1 MATAIFVPGPTV
13 VNVSTGTSTTPG
25 SFMVLGYSDNDN
37 LPSIQFT
44 DHLHEVKT
52 VTSGAVPEELVAQNI
67 EASVTV
73 SLVKWDSDV
82 LNTLLSDQRNAA
94 YNNQVGRRLISSNG
108 ACGLQIRSVAAAQP
122 GYTFTHA
129 FLRPDSVGDSQW
141 GNRERVL
148 TLNFRCI
155 PNPTDNLLC
164 TYGNLP
170 VTP

>member
-1 MATAIFVPGPTV
+1 MAMAIYVPGPTII
-13 VNVSTGTSTTPG
+13 NVATTAG
-25 SFMVLGYSDNDN
+25 SYVALGYSDNDN

-44 DHLHEVKT
+44 EHLHEVKT
-52 VTSGAVPEELVAQNI
+52 VTSGASPEEMVAQNI

-73 SLVKWDSDV
+73 SLVKWDDTI
-82 LNTLLSDQRNAA
+82 LNNLLVDQRGAA
-94 YNNQVGRRLISSNG
+94 YTNTVGRRLVSG
-108 ACGLQIRSVAAAQP
+108 SVAASQP

-155 PNPTDNLLC
+155 PNPSDNILC
-164 TYGNLP
+164 TFAAI
-170 VTP
+170 T

>member
-1 MATAIFVPGPTV
+1 MPMAIYVPGPTII
-13 VNVSTGTSTTPG
+13 NVATTAGTYVP
-25 SFMVLGYSDNDN
+25 LGYSDNDN

-44 DHLHEVKT
+44 EHLHEVKT
-52 VTSGAVPEELVAQNI
+52 VTSGASPEEMVAQNI

-73 SLVKWDSDV
+73 SLVKWDDTI
-82 LNTLLSDQRNAA
+82 LNNILVDQRGAA
-94 YNNQVGRRLISSNG
+94 YNNTVGRRLVSNN
-108 ACGLQIRSVAAAQP
+108 AFFGLQIRSVAATQP

-155 PNPTDNLLC
+155 PNPSTNVLC
-164 TYGNLP
+164 TYA
-170 VTP
+170 TI

>member
-1 MATAIFVPGPTV
+1 MPTAIYVPGPTRIDIA
-13 VNVSTGTSTTPG
+13 TTAGTY
-25 SFMVLGYSDNDN
+25 VELGLSDNDN

-44 DHLHEVKT
+44 DHQHEVKT
-52 VTSGAVPEELVAQNI
+52 VTSGAVPEEMVLQNI

-73 SLVKWDSDV
+73 ALVKWDDTILTNMLV
-82 LNTLLSDQRNAA
+82 DQRGAA
-94 YNNQVGRRLISSNG
+94 FTNTVGRRLVSNN
-108 ACGLQIRSVAAAQP
+108 AFFGLRIRSVAAGNP

-155 PNPTDNLLC
+155 PDPSTNVLC
-164 TYGNLP
+164 TY
-170 VTP
+170 TAIT

>member
-1 MATAIFVPGPTV
+1 MAMAIYVPGPTII
-13 VNVSTGTSTTPG
+13 NVATTAGTY
-25 SFMVLGYSDNDN
+25 VALGYSDNDN

-44 DHLHEVKT
+44 EHLHEVKT
-52 VTSGAVPEELVAQNI
+52 VTSGASPEEMVAQNI

-73 SLVKWDSDV
+73 SLVKWEDSV
-82 LNTLLSDQRNAA
+82 LATLLADQRGAA
-94 YNNQVGRRLISSNG
+94 YNNTVGRRLVSNN
-108 ACGLQIRSVAAAQP
+108 AFFGLQIRSVAASQP

-155 PNPTDNLLC
+155 PNPSDNVLC
-164 TYGNLP
+164 TYA
-170 VTP
+170 TIT

>member
-1 MATAIFVPGPTV
+1 MAIFVPGPTV
-13 VNVSTGTSTTPG
+13 INVATGTSTSLPNY
-25 SFMVLGYSDNDN
+25 VALGYSDNDN

-67 EASVTV
+67 EAAVTV
-73 SLVKWDSDV
+73 SLVKWDNDV
-82 LNTLLSDQRNAA
+82 LNTLLADQRNAA

-108 ACGLQIRSVAAAQP
+108 ACGLQIRSVANTLP

-129 FLRPDSVGDSQW
+129 FLRTDSVGDSQW

-155 PNPTDNLLC
+155 PNPTDNVLC
-164 TYGNLP
+164 TLGNLP
-170 VTP
+170 VST

>member
-1 MATAIFVPGPTV
+1 MPMAIYVPGPTII
-13 VNVSTGTSTTPG
+13 NVATTAGTYLA
-25 SFMVLGYSDNDN
+25 LGYSDNDN

-44 DHLHEVKT
+44 EHLHEVKT
-52 VTSGAVPEELVAQNI
+52 VTSGASPEEMVAQNI

-73 SLVKWDSDV
+73 SLVKWDDTI
-82 LNTLLSDQRNAA
+82 LNNILVDQRGAA
-94 YNNQVGRRLISSNG
+94 YNNTVGRRLVSSNG
-108 ACGLQIRSVAAAQP
+108 FFGLQIRSVAAAQP

-155 PNPTDNLLC
+155 PDPATNVLC
-164 TYGNLP
+164 TFASVP
-170 VTP
+170 

>member
-1 MATAIFVPGPTV
+1 MPMAIYVPGPTV
-13 VNVSTGTSTTPG
+13 INVALGTSTSPPTY
-25 SFMVLGYSDNDN
+25 VALGYSDNDN

-67 EASVTV
+67 EAAVTV
-73 SLVKWDSDV
+73 SLVKWDNDV
-82 LNTLLSDQRNAA
+82 LNTLLGDQRNAA
-94 YNNQVGRRLISSNG
+94 YTNQVGRRLVSSNSVF
-108 ACGLQIRSVAAAQP
+108 GLQIRSVANALP

-129 FLRPDSVGDSQW
+129 FLRTDSVGDSQW

-155 PNPTDNLLC
+155 PNPTDNVLC
-164 TYGNLP
+164 TFNNLP